1 MTEAALLVRDDSDPG
16 ILAWRER
23 ATDLFLKALAI
34 IGLPLVVSAGLGR
47 PLLVSPREVYVGAAA
62 YASVLVA
69 LSISQRR
76 RLLRAAIVFSS
87 VYVLA
92 SYLLLTRGLPGTGRI
107 FLMVFPVLSTVLL
120 GTMAGWIAAGVSS
133 AVVVARALLGWA
145 GVAILPPLGR
155 IANVEPSYWL
165 WQALWFVAI
174 VFPVTL
180 LVTRFVNLQ
189 ASTTAAERRAR
200 RALEAEAARRRRV
213 EAEVM
218 RAGEEERRR
227 LGGELHDGICQQLTA
242 ALLHC
247 AAVEDDLEDEDR
259 ADVNAVRRLRSML
272 EEAIG
277 MAYDMS
283 KGLCP
288 LDLDP
293 ASLVSALESVG
304 AANARERGHRLPVP
318 QRGRGGGARL
328 AARSPA
334 VQDRSGIRRERRQ
347 AFQGQ

>member
-1 MTEAALLVRDDSDPG
+1 M
-16 ILAWRER
+16 
-23 ATDLFLKALAI
+23 
-34 IGLPLVVSAGLGR
+34 
-47 PLLVSPREVYVGAAA
+47 
-62 YASVLVA
+62 
-69 LSISQRR
+69 
-76 RLLRAAIVFSS
+76 
-87 VYVLA
+87 
-92 SYLLLTRGLPGTGRI
+92 
-107 FLMVFPVLSTVLL
+107 
-120 GTMAGWIAAGVSS
+120 
-133 AVVVARALLGWA
+133 
-145 GVAILPPLGR
+145 
-155 IANVEPSYWL
+155 
-165 WQALWFVAI
+165 
-174 VFPVTL
+174 TL

-247 AAVEDDLEDEDR
+247 AAVEDHLEDEDR

-293 ASLVSALESVG
+293 ASLVSAL
-304 AANARERGHRLPVP
+304 N
-318 QRGRGGGARL
+318 RL
-328 AARSPA
+328 ARQTRASADIACRFHSEGEVVVRDSQQGLQLFRIA
-334 VQDRSGIRRERRQ
+334 SGIRRERRQ